1 MINVK
6 LLKFSPYLTDKF
18 STGKKGGVRLLRG
31 IYTAASGMLVQGLR
45 SMVLANNLANVD
57 TAGFQRQEIQVEAFP
72 EKLLMCQHKNKY
84 SPIGRLGTGA
94 VAADE
99 QSLFYQGRI
108 HTTGNTLDVA
118 LVGSGFFVID
128 TPGQTS
134 YTRDGRLTLN
144 AGGWLVSLDG
154 YQVRGENGPIY
165 IGEGEVSINSEG
177 TVLVNGVARDRLLI
191 VDFPDPSR
199 LIRQGDNRYHQT
211 EVGVLPFPAQA
222 LVLQGSI
229 EMSNVNVVRE
239 MVSLIEI
246 QRAYEANQKVVQA
259 YDETLGQIVN
269 EISV

>member
-1 MINVK
+1 M
-6 LLKFSPYLTDKF
+6 
-18 STGKKGGVRLLRG
+18 LRG

-45 SMVLANNLANVD
+45 SAVLANNLANVD
-57 TAGFQRQEIQVEAFP
+57 TAGFQRQETQVEAFP
-72 EKLLMCQHKNKY
+72 EMLLMRQYKNEY

-94 VAADE
+94 ITADE
-99 QSLFYQGRI
+99 QSLFSPGRI
-108 HTTGNTLDVA
+108 HTTGNALDTA

-134 YTRDGRLTLN
+134 YTRDGRYTLN

-165 IGEGEVSINSEG
+165 IGEGEVTINSEG
-177 TVLVNGVARDRLLI
+177 TVFVDGIERDRLLI
-191 VDFPDPSR
+191 VDFPDPST
-199 LIRQGDNRYHQT
+199 LIRQGDNRYHRT
-211 EVGVLPFPAQA
+211 EVGGVPFRAQA
-222 LVLQGSI
+222 SVLQGSI

-259 YDETLGQIVN
+259 YDDTLGRIVN